1 MDFSGEDGLSSPGEE
16 EDDDEESDDDDDDGE
31 ESVPPP
37 PQSPPPPPPTWTRP
51 LLPLRSSPAARAA
64 RDRARADE
72 QRQCRLE
79 TKLELQQRREA
90 RSAAAI
96 KFRDFVRLLGDL
108 DAFDSM
114 LDAGVARAAVDSG
127 RGQVAPGFRCTA
139 RAVTSSPLPK
149 LNDATRMS
157 IPQYRA
163 AFVRRMRGAG
173 SLYYG
178 NCGWGDEEAGQLCDA
193 LEWAHAHDA
202 TTPATTLWLGGSQ
215 HVPRA
220 VHQLTYRH
228 SPLRA
233 LATTSAHSLHSVHV
247 LYTCSLPARSTPCT
261 SSSQYLNSASW

>member
-233 LATTSAHSLHSVHV
+233 LATTSAHSLHSVH
-247 LYTCSLPARSTPCT
+247 
-261 SSSQYLNSASW
+261 